1 MIVKLVHDIHQSKE
15 CKIRSISLSCKKCVG
30 LKKEN
35 IKTKNCQISWKSI
48 SVTEEDIPKDYR
60 KDTKILSTIAKY
72 NPKNIENNQ
81 NPTKKIQE
89 KLYKKLT
96 EGYSQEVFKIYEEY
110 VSNFNFVN
118 FLEVI
123 LKPIMYKIGED
134 WDTGKISIS
143 TEHIASNTAQILVN
157 KIMQHVS
164 RKQQKK
170 KILICVPIGEEHR
183 LGCDVL
189 ETYLSSKGFKT
200 YNMGTSIPTESILN
214 FIDDEKPDI
223 VFLSITI
230 KDNIQAGQRLV
241 KKIKEQSNIPI
252 LVGGL
257 AVQEDEHPKFDTK
270 IISNTSLDE
279 ISKII
284 RESKNYH

>member
-1 MIVKLVHDIHQSKE
+1 MTYIRVKNVKSDQYLYLVKSVWDSKKKTSKQEIVKYLGKAS
-15 CKIRSISLSCKKCVG
+15 
-30 LKKEN
+30 
-35 IKTKNCQISWKSI
+35 
-48 SVTEEDIPKDYR
+48 SVTEEGIPKDYR
-60 KDTKILSTIAKY
+60 KDTRILSTIAKY

-81 NPTKKIQE
+81 NATKKIQE

-96 EGYSQEVFKIYEEY
+96 EGDSQEVFKIYEEY

-279 ISKII
+279 IPKII